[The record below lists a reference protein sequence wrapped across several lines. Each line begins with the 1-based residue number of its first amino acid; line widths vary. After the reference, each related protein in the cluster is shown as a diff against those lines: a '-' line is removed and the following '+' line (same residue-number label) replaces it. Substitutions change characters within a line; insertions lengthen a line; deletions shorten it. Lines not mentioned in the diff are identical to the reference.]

1 MKKLF
6 FIAVAALAIGACSKV
21 QTVDIQKEINFEVAN
36 SLQTKATGSVY
47 NNGAFGTY
55 AWFNN
60 TDEFMVNEQVDLKAG
75 VWKTIDHTFYWP
87 KTGSISFIS
96 YSPFAGTSDTPGTT
110 PVITKNTITYTG
122 VTAGT
127 TDLMYADR
135 ATCSNNV
142 NEVTDNDDAA
152 AESGYS
158 GVPTIFRHALAKLS
172 FKVAANFTE
181 WTDNTTNPASKT
193 KWEIKIN
200 SFKIGG
206 FKTTGSLELN
216 LNADGKSWDKPVTTV
231 GTTDYYVWTSPT
243 GETAEQE
250 LVDVTKYTDGY
261 VLLKTDPQDLSA
273 ATGYVLPQILTPG
286 AQTVK
291 IDANIKTTLSN
302 GKEINEHF
310 VKTINISE
318 ISTLKAWQMNE
329 NIVYTIKFKPTASA
343 LDPSLAHDDDPEDV
357 TITFDP
363 AVADWTNV
371 DANATIQL

>member
-6 FIAVAALAIGACSKV
+6 FIAVAALAMGACSKV

-60 TDEFMVNEQVDLKAG
+60 TDEFMVNEKVDLTAG
-75 VWKTIDHTFYWP
+75 AWKTVDHTFYWP

-96 YSPFAGTSDTPGTT
+96 YSPFEGTSNTAGAT
-110 PVITKNTITYTG
+110 PVVTKDKITYTD
-122 VTAGT
+122 VIVGT

-135 ATCSNNV
+135 ATCSSNV

-158 GVPTIFRHALAKLS
+158 GVPTVFRHALAKLS
-172 FKVAANFTE
+172 FKVAANFIEWDDATTGSHTE
-181 WTDNTTNPASKT
+181 W
-193 KWEIKIN
+193 EITLN

-206 FKTTGSLELN
+206 FNTKGDLELN

-231 GTTDYYVWTSPT
+231 GSTDYYVWNNTDGAT
-243 GETAEQE
+243 TDQE
-250 LVDVTKYTDGY
+250 LVAAPV
-261 VLLKTDPQDLSA
+261 VLTTIPQDLAS
-273 ATGYVLPQILTPG
+273 ATGYVLPQILSAG
-286 AQTVK
+286 VQTVK

-302 GKEINEHF
+302 GKVINEPF

-318 ISTLKAWQMNE
+318 ISTLKAWQINE
-329 NIVYTIKFKPTASA
+329 NIVYTIKFKPTAKADGASG
-343 LDPSLAHDDDPEDV
+343 LDDSPEDV
-357 TITFDP
+357 KITFDP
-363 AVADWTNV
+363 AVADWTTV
-371 DANATIQL
+371 ETNATIQL